1 MSRTNFSD
9 NQLADLLMQLNGEIE
24 PIGESN
30 TDNNRLVNLIKLEG
44 VLDLLLEEMAE
55 VCKYC
60 DRPEASMSK
69 AGKHAVKWVSTT
81 KEWFDSIVSVYKEE
95 DDTL

>member
-9 NQLADLLMQLNGEIE
+9 NQLADLLMQLNGEIK
-24 PIGESN
+24 PIGESS
-30 TDNNRLVNLIKLEG
+30 TDNNRLVNLIKLES

-69 AGKHAVKWVSTT
+69 AGKHALNWVSET
-81 KEWFDSIVSVYKEE
+81 KEWLDGIVSVYKEE
-95 DDTL
+95 GT